1 KKWGHDTI
9 NRYLRG
15 QKITPRLVWEK
26 VQDQLKPCDEGYLL
40 FDDTVLDKRHA
51 RQIETVRRQWSGN
64 AHGVIR
70 GIGVVNCVYVNPET
84 DQFWVIDY
92 RIYDP
97 EADGKSKLDHVCEM
111 LTNVHHQK
119 QLPFYAVLMDT
130 WYAARPVMRH
140 IEGLEKVYYCP
151 IKKNRLVDESGR
163 SGGAEPHERVEALS
177 WSQADHARGK
187 SAQLKNLPKGPWA
200 TSYRLHVPHR
210 HTSHN
215 EN

>member
-1 KKWGHDTI
+1 MSYCTERFTRLDYCQFLISAQVNYALTHFAEHAKKWSHDTI

-84 DQFWVIDY
+84 DQFWVID
-92 RIYDP
+92 RNSVKRF
-97 EADGKSKLDHVCEM
+97 A
-111 LTNVHHQK
+111 
-119 QLPFYAVLMDT
+119 
-130 WYAARPVMRH
+130 
-140 IEGLEKVYYCP
+140 
-151 IKKNRLVDESGR
+151 GR
-163 SGGAEPHERVEALS
+163 SGDPSCSLLLS
-177 WSQADHARGK
+177 LASCAA
-187 SAQLKNLPKGPWA
+187 SAA
-200 TSYRLHVPHR
+200 S
-210 HTSHN
+210 S
-215 EN
+215 